1 MIKQSHLWGQEKRD
15 VRQGDR
21 CVGQGPKEQ
30 GSLEDVYI
38 ESFILRAWLGSGQQ
52 AGDPGKSDVAVQVHG
67 CLLRAICFPPSPPI

>member
-21 CVGQGPKEQ
+21 CVGQGSKEQ

-38 ESFILRAWLGSGQQ
+38 ESFILRA
-52 AGDPGKSDVAVQVHG
+52 
-67 CLLRAICFPPSPPI
+67 